1 MKVLHYIAYLIV
13 YGLWFLISLLP
24 FCVLY
29 VLSDGL
35 YLLITYVFRYR
46 HKVIWKN
53 LTECFPEK
61 DKQEIRKIE
70 KDFYQWFCDYLV
82 ETVKLMTISKKKLMK
97 HMTFTGME
105 TFNNALNNKQSCA
118 LYLGHYG
125 NWEWITSLSY
135 WVPEH
140 VLCTQLYHPLENK
153 YFDHLFKYVRERQQG
168 VCIPMKE
175 SIRKVISLTNEGK
188 TLVVGL
194 IADQAPM
201 WNNIHHWVDF
211 LHHETPVLTGSE
223 KIAKRMNMAV
233 FYGDVT
239 SRKRGYYNCEMK
251 LMTET
256 PQEQEEFKITNL
268 YFELLEETI
277 KRVPHLWLW
286 SHNRFKRTHEE
297 FDRLFEVTKEG
308 KVVWKDD
315 EMRHAN
321 SI

>member
-82 ETVKLMTISKKKLMK
+82 ETVKLMTISKKNLMK

-105 TFNNALNNKQSCA
+105 AFNNALNNKQSCA

-125 NWEWITSLSY
+125 N
-135 WVPEH
+135 
-140 VLCTQLYHPLENK
+140 
-153 YFDHLFKYVRERQQG
+153 
-168 VCIPMKE
+168 
-175 SIRKVISLTNEGK
+175 
-188 TLVVGL
+188 
-194 IADQAPM
+194 
-201 WNNIHHWVDF
+201 
-211 LHHETPVLTGSE
+211 
-223 KIAKRMNMAV
+223 
-233 FYGDVT
+233 
-239 SRKRGYYNCEMK
+239 
-251 LMTET
+251 
-256 PQEQEEFKITNL
+256 
-268 YFELLEETI
+268 
-277 KRVPHLWLW
+277 
-286 SHNRFKRTHEE
+286 
-297 FDRLFEVTKEG
+297 
-308 KVVWKDD
+308 
-315 EMRHAN
+315 
-321 SI
+321 